1 MKDDG
6 IRQTGNPG
14 AKYDIE
20 RRYWREK
27 LAGRPSVSGFPPD
40 YPVTEPGGPAGASLN
55 FPLPAEVFAR
65 LRHIANKSEQGM
77 LIILISGIVFLLYK
91 YSGNGDVVIGS
102 PVLKQRF
109 YRSGMNKLMALRVR
123 VEAGMA
129 FGDLLLAVK
138 ETLDG
143 AQKNMDYYP
152 FSDIAGL
159 LNIPGIPAGDGHG
172 QVFKTIVLFKNL
184 QDEELVGGE
193 AVDMLFSFNMTA
205 VGLAGEIHYHPVL
218 FSQAGVDYLS
228 RHLVNYFKAVGR
240 QPGLMLSDIEI
251 ISQRE
256 RGQILDDFNGP
267 EVDFPGERTIHRL
280 IDDRAVKIPDRAA
293 VSFEDRL
300 LTFRLL
306 YEDSNRLA
314 RMLQGEYGTAAGDIV
329 GFYAI
334 RSLAMIPGL
343 LAVLKSGACVLP
355 IDPHYPSRRVELLL
369 RDSGAKMV
377 LKTAESDPGSGF
389 GLASAVIDRQ
399 GFQRYDQAGIGG
411 RQSSSA
417 LAYLIYTSGSS
428 GEPKGVM
435 LRHRGIN
442 NHIYTKLKESE
453 AAADDIFA
461 HSLNIGFVASIW
473 QNFAPLFIGARLRIY
488 ARGKIGDAYGLL
500 KSVEMD
506 GVTVVEVIPSLLA
519 AYLNVLEAGKG
530 RVDLRALK
538 VLILTGEAVNAEL
551 VNAFYR
557 HHQVN
562 LLNAYG
568 QSECSDDTLH
578 YKIPCTT
585 GTKMVPIGRPSNNT
599 RLYVLDGQDRLQAVG
614 VPGELYIGGAGLSPG
629 YLNRPELTAEKFV
642 ANPIEANER
651 LHRTGDRV
659 RWLPDGNMAFLGRQ
673 DFQVKIRGYRI
684 ELAEIESQ
692 LLKHDGIEEAVV
704 TVSQD
709 GPARTRLCAYFVPRL
724 TGPAGMVPPP
734 GSPDAEELRAY
745 LSARLPDY
753 MVPSFFMPVDR
764 IPLTANGKV
773 DRRALPEPR
782 SECGEGE
789 YTAPRD
795 DIEAKLVRIWLEA
808 LEMAETQIGID
819 TNFFELGGNSFV
831 AIICIDKIQRE
842 LNVNVSMADM
852 FEAPTIKKLAR
863 IIERAAEYRYSA
875 IEPVERKE
883 YYAVSSAQK
892 RLYILQQMNVES
904 TAYNNPRIVLMES
917 EPDKEHLAAVI
928 RVLMARHESLR
939 TVFRLID
946 DEPVQVI
953 LEPGQ
958 IEFDVEYYDL
968 TKGDDACQPEKTIDD
983 FIRPFELSRG
993 PLLRVGVVK
1002 LGEAGCLWMSDMHHT
1017 ISDGASME
1025 IFVNEFVRL
1034 YSTAEKDLPG
1044 LRIQYKDFAHWQNR
1058 ELQKETMKKQQ
1069 EYWLKQFE
1077 DGIPRLNLLTDFER
1091 PAVQGFEG
1099 SRFGFQLTEE
1109 ETAGLKFLALTEDV
1123 TMYMVLLAIFI
1134 VLLSRLSGQEDI
1146 VIGTTIA
1153 GRQHA
1158 GLEYLIGMFVNML
1171 VLRSQPAGRG
1181 KFREFLREVKERSL
1195 LAFENQDYQF
1205 ENLVGKVAGQRDTGR
1220 NPLFDVVFDYQRPGQ
1235 NPGMEPGQEALPSS
1249 IEPYDY
1255 EVGTSRFDLVWHVI
1269 EAGNTLG
1276 LVVEY
1281 STSLFKQETIGR
1293 FAAYFKQIISR
1304 VVENRDTYLKDIEIC
1319 HGLAFLKTGVQPMEF
1334 GF

>member
-1 MKDDG
+1 MSNEETRMKDDG

-14 AKYDIE
+14 AKYDVE

-40 YPVTEPGGPAGASLN
+40 YPGTEPGGPARGILHFS
-55 FPLPAEVFAR
+55 LPAEVFDR
-65 LRHIANKSEQGM
+65 LRHIANKSDQGM

-102 PVLKQRF
+102 PVLKKRF

-159 LNIPGIPAGDGHG
+159 LNIPGIADGDDHG

-184 QDEELVGGE
+184 HNEDLVEEE
-193 AVDMLFSFNMTA
+193 AADMVFSFNMTEG
-205 VGLAGEIHYHPVL
+205 GLGGEIHYHPVL

-228 RHLVNYFKAVGR
+228 QHLVNYFKSVGR
-240 QPGLMLSDIEI
+240 QPGLMLGDIDI

-256 RGQILDDFNGP
+256 RRQILDDFNGS
-267 EVDFPGERTIHRL
+267 EVDFPAERTVHRL

-306 YEDSNRLA
+306 CEDSNRLA
-314 RMLQGEYGTAAGDIV
+314 RMLEGEYGTAAGDIV
-329 GFYAI
+329 GFYAS
-334 RSLAMIPGL
+334 RSLAMLPGL

-377 LKTAESDPGSGF
+377 LKTAVSDPEPGF
-389 GLASAVIDRQ
+389 GVASAVIDRQ
-399 GFQRYDQAGIGG
+399 GFQRYDGSGIGG

-435 LRHRGIN
+435 LQHRGIS

-473 QNFAPLFIGARLRIY
+473 QNFASLFIGARLRIY
-488 ARGKIGDAYGLL
+488 ARKKIGDAYGLL

-506 GVTVVEVIPSLLA
+506 GVTVLEVIPSLLA
-519 AYLNVLEAGKG
+519 AYLKVLEVGKG

-557 HHQVN
+557 LHQVK

-585 GTKMVPIGRPSNNT
+585 GTKMVPIGRPSHNT
-599 RLYVLDGQDRLQAVG
+599 RLYVLDEQNRLQAVG

-673 DFQVKIRGYRI
+673 DLQVKIRGYRI
-684 ELAEIESQ
+684 ELAEIESRI
-692 LLKHDGIEEAVV
+692 LKYGGISGAVV
-704 TVSQD
+704 RVFEEESGDKSLCGYIVSDSAD
-709 GPARTRLCAYFVPRL
+709 GFEADKLREYLL
-724 TGPAGMVPPP
+724 GELP
-734 GSPDAEELRAY
+734 G
-745 LSARLPDY
+745 Y
-753 MVPSFFMPVDR
+753 MVPSYFVLLDE
-764 IPLTANGKV
+764 IPLTGSGKV

-782 SECGEGE
+782 SLEVVEKSMAGGDE
-789 YTAPRD
+789 
-795 DIEAKLVRIWLEA
+795 IEEKLIDLWSEVLRLDGGS
-808 LEMAETQIGID
+808 IGPD
-819 TNFFELGGNSFV
+819 ANFFQLGGNSLRSV
-831 AIICIDKIQRE
+831 ILTARIQKE
-842 LNVNVSMADM
+842 LAVNVTLTEI
-852 FEAPTIKKLAR
+852 FEMPTIRVLASHIR
-863 IIERAAEYRYSA
+863 GLSEERYAGIGA
-875 IEPVERKE
+875 VEERE
-883 YYAVSSAQK
+883 YYGLSSAQK
-892 RLYILQQMNVES
+892 RLYIVYQMDEHS
-904 TAYNNPRIVLMES
+904 TAYNIPIVREF
-917 EPDKEHLAAVI
+917 EGAIERDKLERTFVGLI
-928 RVLMARHESLR
+928 DRHESLR
-939 TVFRLID
+939 TSFFMLGS
-946 DEPVQVI
+946 EPVQRIYRGSEV
-953 LEPGQ
+953 
-958 IEFDVEYYDL
+958 EFGVEYNGGVRSEL
-968 TKGDDACQPEKTIDD
+968 AVQGIVGD
-983 FIRPFELSRG
+983 FIRPFDLGRA
-993 PLLRVGVVK
+993 PLLRVRLVELDGFRHILMV
-1002 LGEAGCLWMSDMHHT
+1002 DIHH
-1017 ISDGASME
+1017 IVSDGTSMQILLRDFMLLHDGVGE
-1025 IFVNEFVRL
+1025 LPRL
-1034 YSTAEKDLPG
+1034 SIRY
-1044 LRIQYKDFAHWQNR
+1044 RDFAAWQDR
-1058 ELQKETMKKQQ
+1058 EKQSGALRGQ
-1069 EYWLKQFE
+1069 EEFWLGQFK
-1077 DGIPRLNLLTDFER
+1077 DGVPVLHLPTDYPR

-1099 SRFGFQLTEE
+1099 NRVGFQLTEE
-1109 ETAGLKFLALTEDV
+1109 ETAGLKFLALSEDV
-1123 TMYMVLLAIFI
+1123 TMYMVLLAVFI

-1158 GLEYLIGMFVNML
+1158 GLEHLIGMFVNML
-1171 VLRSQPAGRG
+1171 VLRSRPAGGIR
-1181 KFREFLREVKERSL
+1181 FREFLQEVKEQSL

-1220 NPLFDVVFDYQRPGQ
+1220 NPLFDVVFDYQGPGQ
-1235 NPGMEPGQEALPSS
+1235 NPGTEPGQEALPSS
-1249 IEPYDY
+1249 IEPYGY

-1281 STSLFKQETIGR
+1281 STRLFKQETIGR

-1304 VVENRDTYLKDIEIC
+1304 VVENRDIVLKDIEIC
-1319 HGLAFLKTGVQPMEF
+1319 HGLAFLETGVQPMEF